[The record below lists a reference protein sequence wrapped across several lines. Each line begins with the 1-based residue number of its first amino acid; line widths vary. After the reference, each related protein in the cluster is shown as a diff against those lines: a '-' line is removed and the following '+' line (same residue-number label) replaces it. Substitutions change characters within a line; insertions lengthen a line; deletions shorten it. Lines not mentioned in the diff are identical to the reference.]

1 MTWIYIYIYFS
12 LIKPCTKEKKQNKKK
27 LIKCTIMFTI
37 NTTPQG
43 LLRLLCLCCPL
54 NFLICHLLLPAVLN
68 ISWCKVIRKN
78 NVTALSQQQYYF
90 HSCNRSR
97 FDSCWK
103 GNTQSCVY
111 PFVSFLCCTPV
122 CLPLHFLFTFRC
134 HQQLNEKKTKHVSL
148 GGGWKIVIF
157 LRVILK
163 RVGGY

>member
-1 MTWIYIYIYFS
+1 M
-12 LIKPCTKEKKQNKKK
+12 L
-27 LIKCTIMFTI
+27 TI
-37 NTTPQG
+37 NTTPQVS
-43 LLRLLCLCCPL
+43 LHLPCLCCPL
-54 NFLICHLLLPAVLN
+54 HFLICHLLLPAVLN

-134 HQQLNEKKTKHVSL
+134 HQQLNKKKKKKTKHVPL
-148 GGGWKIVIF
+148 GGGWKTVIESDF
-157 LRVILK
+157 KKGKGVLETTNFYKML
-163 RVGGY
+163 